1 MISGLFIIVGTFFI
15 LIAGIGLVRF
25 PDIYTRMHAV
35 SKSMT
40 LGLGSVLLAAVI
52 EFASWSVGIKSL
64 LTILFLF
71 LTIPVGSQVI
81 SFVAYLRKEPLWN
94 RTIVDEYAS
103 GKRRSPTT
111 SKTLIRAKHAEE
123 ESE

>member
-15 LIAGIGLVRF
+15 LIAGIGLARF

-81 SFVAYLRKEPLWN
+81 SSVAYRRKEPLWDQ
-94 RTIVDEYAS
+94 TIADEYGADT
-103 GKRRSPTT
+103 RQSPA
-111 SKTLIRAKHAEE
+111 KTRNNNPG
-123 ESE
+123 

>member
-1 MISGLFIIVGTFFI
+1 MEEMSLISGLFIIVGTFFI

-103 GKRRSPTT
+103 GKRRSPNNNEQNIN
-111 SKTLIRAKHAEE
+111 SG
-123 ESE
+123 

>member
-1 MISGLFIIVGTFFI
+1 MEEMSLISGLFIIVGTFFI
-15 LIAGIGLVRF
+15 LIAGNGLVRF

-103 GKRRSPTT
+103 GKRRSPNN
-111 SKTLIRAKHAEE
+111 
-123 ESE
+123 SEQNINSG